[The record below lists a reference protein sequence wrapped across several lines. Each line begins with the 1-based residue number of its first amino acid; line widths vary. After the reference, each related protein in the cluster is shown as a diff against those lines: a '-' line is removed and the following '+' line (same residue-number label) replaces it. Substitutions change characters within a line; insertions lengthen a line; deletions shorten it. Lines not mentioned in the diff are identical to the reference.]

1 MHRCSIPPLGWSP
14 DMRGLRSLFCAF
26 CLVAMTTGI
35 VLAQAPAT
43 PESDSPLGVRQQR
56 VARLMQ
62 DVERSFLALAKSL
75 EATEPEKA
83 ARLVKA
89 FEESKSLLVEQRMRE
104 VVRLLDGTKLDA
116 AGSEQKQVVTDVRK
130 LLTILMSDDPDREER
145 RAEIEQLKAWHQQLS
160 VLIRDEQRQQQETQ
174 KLDQK
179 DATQKKIDQQ
189 IEAVKELLRRQE
201 SLVRQTATTRA
212 QSVSTLAELAGP
224 QQTLRNDTEFVA
236 KGTAQ
241 PPGEGQ
247 PNAAQP
253 TDVAPASPQPGQK
266 PLEEAAKRQSQAE
279 TDLAALKGKSAQQ
292 QEEQAVAELKKA
304 LAELEQERQRLNKPP
319 GEELGK
325 IAQQQEATAQKT
337 QSLSEQV
344 SQSPMASKPGSA
356 GACSAC
362 KSGLGGACQAMQSAS
377 KSLKQNS
384 PPSAQKQQQQAT
396 DELKKAQAELEKRLE
411 ELGEKMRDETIVRL
425 EDIFRDMLNRQQ
437 AATGETTRLDTERNA
452 QDGGELRRG
461 DRVTLRR
468 LSDEEKSLADRA
480 GEALRLLEEDG
491 SSISFPLV
499 VADLRGN
506 LTHIAGL
513 LDRQST
519 GKDTQRRQQDVE
531 QTLAELLEAL
541 DVAKK
546 NSQSQSSGKPGNCKP
561 CLLPN
566 TAELKLLRALQV
578 RVNRQT
584 KSFDDARPVGQI
596 ADLQRTEVERITKL
610 QRDLVE
616 MVGQIIVR
624 TKATPAEPGL
634 E

>member
-1 MHRCSIPPLGWSP
+1 MC
-14 DMRGLRSLFCAF
+14 GLRSGSLASLLLAF
-26 CLVAMTTGI
+26 APL
-35 VLAQAPAT
+35 LSDAQAPPAAET
-43 PESDSPLGVRQQR
+43 DSPLGVRQQR

-104 VVRLLDGTKLDA
+104 IVKLLDGTRLDV
-116 AGSEQKQVVTDVRK
+116 AGTEQKEVVTDVRK
-130 LLTILMSDDPDREER
+130 LLAILMADDPEREER

-160 VLIRDEQRQQQETQ
+160 VLIRDEQRQQQETE
-174 KLDQK
+174 KLDKK

-189 IEAVKELLRRQE
+189 IEAVKELIRRQE
-201 SLVRQTATTRA
+201 SLARQTATTRA
-212 QSVSTLAELAGP
+212 QSISTLAELAGP

-236 KGTAQ
+236 KGIAQ
-241 PPGEGQ
+241 PNGDAK
-247 PNAAQP
+247 PNEAA
-253 TDVAPASPQPGQK
+253 APQPGQK
-266 PLEEAAKRQSQAE
+266 PLEEAAKRQAQAE
-279 TDLAALKGKSAQQ
+279 NELAALRGKSAQQ

-304 LAELEQERQRLNKPP
+304 LAELERERDRLNNPP
-319 GEELGK
+319 GDELNK
-325 IAQQQEATAQKT
+325 IAEQQDVTAKKT
-337 QSLSEQV
+337 ESLSQQM
-344 SQSPMASKPGSA
+344 SQSPMAAKPASA
-356 GACSAC
+356 GTCSAC
-362 KSGLGGACQAMQSAS
+362 KNCLGGACQSMASAS
-377 KSLKQNS
+377 QSLKKNS
-384 PPSAQKQQQQAT
+384 PSSAQKDQQQAQE
-396 DELKKAQAELEKRLE
+396 ELKKAQAELEKRLE

-425 EDIFRDMLNRQQ
+425 EDIFRDMLTRQQ
-437 AATGETTRLDTERNA
+437 AATAETARLNMERNA

-468 LSDEEKSLADRA
+468 LSEEETSLASRA
-480 GEALRLLEEDG
+480 VEALKLLEEDG

-499 VADLRGN
+499 VADLKGN
-506 LTHIAGL
+506 LTHVAGL

-519 GKDTQRRQQDVE
+519 GKETLRRQQEIE
-531 QTLAELLEAL
+531 QSLVELLEAL
-541 DVAKK
+541 EVAKK
-546 NSQSQSSGKPGNCKP
+546 SGGGEGKPGKGNCKP

-584 KSFDDARPVGQI
+584 KAFDDQRPAG
-596 ADLQRTEVERITKL
+596 DLVELHRTEVERISKL
-610 QRDLVE
+610 QRDLVQ

-624 TKATPAEPGL
+624 TKATPAESGV